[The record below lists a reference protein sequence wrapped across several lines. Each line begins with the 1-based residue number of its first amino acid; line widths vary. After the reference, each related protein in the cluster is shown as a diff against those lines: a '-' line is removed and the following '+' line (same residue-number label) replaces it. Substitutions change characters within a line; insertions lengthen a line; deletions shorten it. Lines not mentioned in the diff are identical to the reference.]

1 MNRNIP
7 FEAYWEKEDY
17 IIPVT
22 TAEAKVLNQFVNGIQ
37 REEHNWRGRILP
49 AINTSTQ
56 CFDIELFDKNIE
68 YDYRGDCVLT
78 NKALKTIEQLI
89 RKIDNLY
96 VFFLREKKIQKYNM
110 DKIGKDVKYLNWE
123 YGSFQ
128 EFDRDKR
135 RTHVSPIVK
144 NHITVRWRT
153 YNMAEYKEDEQTA
166 ENSEKLDK
174 ILNKYLSRWDRFFID
189 RMI

>member
-1 MNRNIP
+1 MNINIP
-7 FEAYWEKEDY
+7 FEAYWEIEDY

-22 TAEAKVLNQFVNGIQ
+22 SAEAKVLNQFINGIQ

-56 CFDIELFDKNIE
+56 CFDIELYDKNIE
-68 YDYRGDCVLT
+68 YDYHGDCCLT
-78 NKALKTIEQLI
+78 NKNLKTIEQLI
-89 RKIDNLY
+89 RKIDCLY
-96 VFFLREKKIQKYNM
+96 VFFLREKKIQKYNT
-110 DKIGKDVKYLNWE
+110 DKLGKDVRYFNWE
-123 YGSFQ
+123 YGSFT
-128 EFDRDKR
+128 EYDRDKR

-153 YNMAEYKEDEQTA
+153 YNMAEYKEDEQSA
-166 ENSEKLDK
+166 EDSEKLNK
-174 ILNKYLSRWDRFFID
+174 ILNKYLSRWDRFFIE